1 MDESDTDESS
11 TGEDGRSASDPP
23 VAISLVVVGVGV
35 VSMVV
40 VVVGVGVVDSGKTVS
55 GFSWGAKEVLVVGD

>member
-1 MDESDTDESS
+1 MDESDVDESS

-40 VVVGVGVVDSGKTVS
+40 VVVGVVESGKTVS